1 MDIFKKINDIYYKKD
16 SENSNV
22 IRVLRNLK
30 DSGTDVFDYSSLK
43 MIDFFDSSNN
53 ERFSKICPSLFS
65 FNDKIRVK
73 LQIRDITSD
82 KNKDFVITRKNLG
95 EILATIAEYS
105 AGNFITDRAG
115 HNYVFG
121 EPINFTDFRKQFMD

>member
-1 MDIFKKINDIYYKKD
+1 MDIFKKINDIYYKKE

-22 IRVLRNLK
+22 IRVLRNSK

-53 ERFSKICPSLFS
+53 ERFSKICSSLFS

-95 EILATIAEYS
+95 EILAAIAEYS

-115 HNYVFG
+115 HSYVFG